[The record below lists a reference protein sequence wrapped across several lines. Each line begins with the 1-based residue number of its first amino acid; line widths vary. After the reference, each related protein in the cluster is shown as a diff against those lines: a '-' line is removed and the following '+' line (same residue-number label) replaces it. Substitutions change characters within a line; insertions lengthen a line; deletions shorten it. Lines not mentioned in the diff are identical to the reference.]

1 MATYGKKKSSSSK
14 SSTTK
19 SATKSTTKWGSI
31 SSSQAKSLISKAKA
45 QGINTKQVGSAMKKL
60 GISVSSWGSSNQN
73 KSTTP
78 PVDTSKVTGTAGN
91 ANNQAG
97 AAPTTKTLT
106 ASQQKT
112 IQNSYGQLVQ
122 KYGAKKAGEML
133 KSQLDKGWYDSS
145 FVSKIS
151 TWAPEASNQPENKAA
166 IDFATKNPWA
176 ANPFSTASDWDIAW
190 ARFNDRTSS
199 RIDMLKK
206 MFDNRASVFGEEWA
220 KKIVEAAA
228 KRLGIDPSQVFGW
241 DVKEWA
247 TEAADYGALDAKKT
261 IKKFTELN
269 PSDTNFSN
277 DLNAAVDENANALTS
292 DIQSEQDAMNYIKSE
307 NKEVNNIINSFYN
320 NAKTAIDNLSKYT
333 DTTSKNMANV
343 IQNRLS
349 AAETG
354 FQDVTAQLEDLRNK
368 ANGVFD
374 QNVARQRQIRAQQLA
389 DAWIITQEQAGQA
402 AAYSLQDYVAEA
414 NLKKAEIE
422 QSISEQMTNAIKEKN
437 ALIDQIYQQQGIDEN
452 TKQQQAAQI
461 TSMYNTL
468 LTAQGNTLA
477 EVKAK
482 YGDKVLGMFANQ
494 IGRDQEVNA
503 PSLMDKVTE
512 AQRTAANTNAT
523 SRFNT
528 IKTVVQDIDA
538 NILPFIMDDIAVMQ
552 QSGWFMQGDV
562 LDVIAKLIAK
572 WKKELLAANK

>member
-31 SSSQAKSLISKAKA
+31 TSSQAKSLISKAKA
-45 QGINTKQVGSAMKKL
+45 KGIDTKQVDAAMKKA
-60 GISVSSWGSSNQN
+60 GISISSWGGY
-73 KSTTP
+73 STPKQTP

-91 ANNQAG
+91 ANSQAG
-97 AAPTTKTLT
+97 SAPTTKTLT
-106 ASQQKT
+106 TSQQKT

-122 KYGAKKAGEML
+122 KYGAKKAGEMI

-145 FVSKIS
+145 FLSKIN
-151 TWAPEASNQPENKAA
+151 TGAPDASNQPATPKIPTWALVVSWVNKTTDQNQ
-166 IDFATKNPWA
+166 I
-176 ANPFSTASDWDIAW
+176 
-190 ARFNDRTSS
+190 SS
-199 RIDMLKK
+199 RVDMLKK
-206 MFDNRASVFGEEWA
+206 MLSNRTSVFGEEWA

-228 KRLGIDPSQVFGW
+228 KRLGIDPATVFWGEET
-241 DVKEWA
+241 KEWA
-247 TEAADYGALDAKKT
+247 TEAADYGAVDSKTT
-261 IKKFTELN
+261 IKKFSELN
-269 PSDTNFSN
+269 PSDTNFST

-292 DIQSEQDAMNYIKSE
+292 DIQSEQDAMNYLKAE

-320 NAKTAIDNLSKYT
+320 NAKTAIDNFSKYT

-343 IQNRLS
+343 IKNRFA
-349 AAETG
+349 AAESW

-389 DAWIITQEQAGQA
+389 DAGIITQEQAGQA

-461 TSMYNTL
+461 TSMYDTL
-468 LTAQGNTLA
+468 LTAQWNTLA
-477 EVKAK
+477 DVKAK
-482 YGDKVLGMFANQ
+482 YGDKVLWMFGNQ
-494 IGRDQEVNA
+494 IARDQEVNA

-528 IKTVVQDIDA
+528 IKSVVQDIDA

>member
-1 MATYGKKKSSSSK
+1 MATYGKKSSSKSSSSK
-14 SSTTK
+14 SSTK
-19 SATKSTTKWGSI
+19 SASKSTTKWGSI
-31 SSSQAKSLISKAKA
+31 SSSQAKSLISKAASKWL
-45 QGINTKQVGSAMKKL
+45 NTKQVGAAMKKL
-60 GISVSSWGSSNQN
+60 GISVSSWGGSSAP
-73 KSTTP
+73 KSNVP
-78 PVDTSKVTGTAGN
+78 PVDNSKVTGTAGN

-97 AAPTTKTLT
+97 AAPTTKALT

-145 FVSKIS
+145 FVSNIN
-151 TWAPEASNQPENKAA
+151 TGAPSASNQPIAPKVPTGALTVDGVNKT
-166 IDFATKNPWA
+166 DD
-176 ANPFSTASDWDIAW
+176 STRI
-190 ARFNDRTSS
+190 SS
-199 RIDMLKK
+199 RVDMLKK
-206 MFDNRASVFGEEWA
+206 MFDNRSSVFGEEWA

-228 KRLGIDPSQVFGW
+228 KRLGIDPTQVFGW
-241 DVKEWA
+241 GDVKEWA
-247 TEAADYGALDAKKT
+247 NEAADYGAVDAKKT

-269 PSDTNFSN
+269 PSDTNFST

-307 NKEVNNIINSFYN
+307 NKETNNIINSFYN

-343 IQNRLS
+343 IQNRFK
-349 AAETG
+349 AAESG

-374 QNVARQRQIRAQQLA
+374 QKVAQQRQIRAQQLA
-389 DAWIITQEQAGQA
+389 DAWIITQEQAWQA

-414 NLKKAEIE
+414 NIKKAEIE

-461 TSMYNTL
+461 TSMYDTL